1 MKDLKKIGDVSYKAA
16 KKAIYFGFIPLVL
29 ILGLKTVD
37 FGNFMNQQPMWDD
50 SSIYFDLFLNILWSF
65 FIFRLLL

>member
-1 MKDLKKIGDVSYKAA
+1 MERTVKDLKKIGDVSYKAT

-37 FGNFMNQQPMWDD
+37 WQNLFNQQPM
-50 SSIYFDLFLNILWSF
+50 
-65 FIFRLLL
+65 